1 MKKNSKGF
9 TLIEL
14 LVVVAIIGIL
24 AAVGVVAYNGYTNS
38 AKKGSTKSIHGN
50 VLKYIAAETKKC
62 DLGVDDI
69 MKAGTLKLSCA
80 TLTGSGGN
88 AKTVVDHLTGTSG
101 LGKILKSK
109 NPWSPTKSGGGT
121 NFAVQGGSKFT
132 LGQISLSSSSNTLTL
147 KTCIDGDCS
156 KTAEQIE
163 DTVDVK

>member
-50 VLKYIAAETKKC
+50 ALKYIAAETKKC
-62 DLGVDDI
+62 DLGVDNI
-69 MKAGTLKLSCA
+69 MVQGTAKLSCA
-80 TLTGSGGN
+80 TLTGAGGN
-88 AKTVVDHLTGTSG
+88 AKTVLDHLTGTSN

-109 NPWSPTKSGGGT
+109 NPWTPTKAGGGT
-121 NFAVQGGSKFT
+121 NFAVQAGGKFV
-132 LGQISLSSSSNTLTL
+132 LGQISLSASSNTLTL

-156 KTAEQIE
+156 KTAEQVE